1 MWRFG
6 TTRYLWYTG
15 LGVFGMILTKE
26 TYIIHIG
33 CALIALPVAWLTHK
47 IKAAD
52 ALPRARQTWDYADLV
67 GVLAVGFGAILFFY
81 SGNFMNFNGLK
92 GLYETFAAWFHTG
105 SEGAGHEKPW
115 WYWLMLIG
123 RYEAPIAIGLL
134 AAALCLWFRNMTLRY
149 LAIYG
154 VGTVMAYS
162 IVAYKTPWCIISIV
176 WPLLFVFGLAVV
188 LWGGMYRRIAAP
200 VAALAVA
207 FSLGYSILLNYFRST
222 SFAEPYVY
230 VQTYN
235 DIWKLTDPLLTLARR
250 NPTYYHTVGH
260 LIRTSTYPLPWILGD
275 FTRIGYYEKDNLPGE
290 FDADFLLVQEDK
302 IETVEAKLRGTYY
315 TMPLTIRPYQDTSK
329 LYLSSKVFGEFYRGR
344 VPDFVGGAARP

>member
-1 MWRFG
+1 
-6 TTRYLWYTG
+6 
-15 LGVFGMILTKE
+15 
-26 TYIIHIG
+26 
-33 CALIALPVAWLTHK
+33 
-47 IKAAD
+47 
-52 ALPRARQTWDYADLV
+52 
-67 GVLAVGFGAILFFY
+67 
-81 SGNFMNFNGLK
+81 
-92 GLYETFAAWFHTG
+92 
-105 SEGAGHEKPW
+105 
-115 WYWLMLIG
+115 
-123 RYEAPIAIGLL
+123 
-134 AAALCLWFRNMTLRY
+134 LRY

-188 LWGGMYRRIAAP
+188 LWGGMYRRIASP

-329 LYLSSKVFGEFYRGR
+329 LYLSSKVFGDFYRGR